1 MNYFRCIGGNGG
13 GGAPLTFTKTS
24 IIDPTQ
30 SPNIAFNSDYTNYD
44 LLLFVFNDPLDNKQI
59 EFLLTADMITEII
72 AKQGFY
78 PLMFARMV
86 WENGQFNRHARFAK
100 SSNTLFQRITG
111 QLEIVNVYSITCNKN
126 IVKTDIYKRGDGSTS
141 VVSIES
147 DNILDND
154 IIIIS
159 TAENGF
165 SSVNNQYI
173 NLMNITE
180 LSQVIGYSCALY
192 YNNIKQ
198 ILIDNSSIS
207 PAWYYFYIQ
216 GIKFT

>member
-59 EFLLTADMITEII
+59 EFLLTADMITEIV
-72 AKQGFY
+72 AKQSVY
-78 PLMFARMV
+78 PLMFSRLSWQGGAL
-86 WENGQFNRHARFAK
+86 NRHARFAK

-126 IVKTDIYKRGDGSTS
+126 IVKTDIYKRGDSSSTAVS
-141 VVSIES
+141 VES
-147 DNILDND
+147 DNIFDND
-154 IIIIS
+154 IILMS
-159 TAENGF
+159 FSENGF
-165 SSVNNQYI
+165 ATVNNQYV

-180 LSQVIGYSCALY
+180 LSQVIGYSCAV
-192 YNNIKQ
+192 YNNYIQQ
-198 ILIDNSSIS
+198 ILIKNNSIS
-207 PAWYYFYIQ
+207 PAWYYFYVQ

>member
-72 AKQGFY
+72 AKQGVY

-159 TAENGF
+159 AAENGF

-192 YNNIKQ
+192 NNNIKQ

-207 PAWYYFYIQ
+207 PAWYYFYVQ

>member
-13 GGAPLTFTKTS
+13 GGAPLEFTKTS

-44 LLLFVFNDPLDNKQI
+44 LMLFVFNDPLDNKQI

-72 AKQGFY
+72 AIQGVY
-78 PLMFARMV
+78 PLMFARML
-86 WENGQFNRHARFAK
+86 WEGGQQNRHARFVI

-111 QLEIVNVYSITCNKN
+111 QLEIVNVYAVTCNKN
-126 IVKTDIYKRGDGSTS
+126 IVKTDIYKRGDTTQTA
-141 VVSIES
+141 VSIES
-147 DNILDND
+147 DNIFDND
-154 IIIIS
+154 IIIMS
-159 TAENGF
+159 FSENGF
-165 SSVNNQYI
+165 ATVNNQYV

-180 LSQVIGYSCALY
+180 LSEVIGYSCAP
-192 YNNIKQ
+192 YNSNIRQ
-198 ILIDNSSIS
+198 ILIDNSSLS
-207 PAWYYFYIQ
+207 SWYYFYVQ